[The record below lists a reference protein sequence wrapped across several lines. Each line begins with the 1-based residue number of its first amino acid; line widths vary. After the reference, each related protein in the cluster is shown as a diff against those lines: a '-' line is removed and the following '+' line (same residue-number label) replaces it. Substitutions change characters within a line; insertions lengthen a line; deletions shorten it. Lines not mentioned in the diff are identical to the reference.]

1 MSTITD
7 TNYFN
12 DPSSYRA
19 FLAKI
24 YAGLAVSGQQ
34 GPAGNG
40 DIQGIDEGFSQYL
53 RLYWEAQEL
62 PTDEAVI
69 AWGDVG
75 LPEMNTQLW
84 ASNNTFVVSMYYRVA
99 FQVSLANEFLRQ
111 TTDAKLAERN
121 VSTESQGA
129 DPDLPRRGPVPS
141 GAQLLAR
148 HRSVR
153 QHPAG
158 DRGRSAGRRRHRS
171 RAPARRSI
179 DFLVSEL
186 NAMQADLPGY
196 G

>member
-1 MSTITD
+1 MTTDEKHPRRDRAMNRNPRRALIVAALLTLGAAGCTDTTELPITTITD
-7 TNYFN
+7 TNYFD

-34 GPAGNG
+34 GAAGNG

-84 ASNNTFVVSMYYRVA
+84 ATSNSFVVAMYYRIA
-99 FQVSLANEFLRQ
+99 YQVGMANEFLRQ
-111 TTDAKLAERN
+111 TTDDKL
-121 VSTESQGA
+121 SG
-129 DPDLPRRGPVPS
+129 RGHN
-141 GAQLLAR
+141 GTA
-148 HRSVR
+148 
-153 QHPAG
+153 
-158 DRGRSAGRRRHRS
+158 
-171 RAPARRSI
+171 
-179 DFLVSEL
+179 
-186 NAMQADLPGY
+186 
-196 G
+196 

>member
-1 MSTITD
+1 MNRIQRTALTVATALLMGVTACTDTTELPITTISD

-40 DIQGIDEGFSQYL
+40 DIKGIDEGFSQYL

-62 PTDEAVI
+62 PSDEAVI

-84 ASNNTFVVSMYYRVA
+84 SSSTSYRRR
-99 FQVSLANEFLRQ
+99 SH
-111 TTDAKLAERN
+111 
-121 VSTESQGA
+121 SQGNR
-129 DPDLPRRGPVPS
+129 LC
-141 GAQLLAR
+141 
-148 HRSVR
+148 
-153 QHPAG
+153 
-158 DRGRSAGRRRHRS
+158 
-171 RAPARRSI
+171 
-179 DFLVSEL
+179 
-186 NAMQADLPGY
+186 
-196 G
+196 